1 MGKRIT
7 KKSQVARPSASS
19 RCGCGCIT
27 KKSQVARPSASSR
40 CGCGCVAATKK

>member
-19 RCGCGCIT
+19 RCGCGCL
-27 KKSQVARPSASSR
+27 
-40 CGCGCVAATKK
+40 AATKK